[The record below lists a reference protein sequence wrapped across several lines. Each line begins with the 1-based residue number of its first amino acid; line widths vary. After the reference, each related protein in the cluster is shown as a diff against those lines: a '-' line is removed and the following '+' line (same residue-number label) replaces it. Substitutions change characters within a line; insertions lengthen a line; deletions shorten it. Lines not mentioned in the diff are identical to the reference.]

1 MMCLGFLLANQALT
15 QRPFW
20 PDLKSSG
27 SLNKLSSGGMN
38 VSTKWKPQG
47 LIHDQNVH
55 HCEHGAQYFSI
66 KVILPIKKNK
76 ENDTGSIENLTGW
89 IRPF

>member
-1 MMCLGFLLANQALT
+1 
-15 QRPFW
+15 
-20 PDLKSSG
+20 
-27 SLNKLSSGGMN
+27 MN

-47 LIHDQNVH
+47 LIPAQNVH
-55 HCEHGAQYFSI
+55 HREHGAQYFSI

-89 IRPF
+89 ISPF